1 MTRLPL
7 MRLFFVF
14 MLVSVVVQA
23 ATVRM
28 TFSGVGSGTL
38 NGVAFTNQA
47 FSFQLA
53 TDSSLVTKPPCCN
66 TRDTQGGTPTLFSIA
81 NTGSGYLKDNQIIY
95 VFPNSGDLGLAHYN
109 SPDVIDIGSPAL
121 VGYDFLETVAPITAK
136 PFFVGS
142 CPGLNCTNLATSAGP
157 LVFNAVSS
165 VTYSAVVGTASA
177 SPTLT
182 SVVDAATGSTN
193 LAPGS
198 LVLLNGTNLGTS
210 ADTVLPLVSAGEPLP
225 VLGFNNSGQV
235 LTQIPYDAPL
245 GTIVIGAQYGNSYAT
260 VNATITSAAPVLYPA
275 GSSLGAA
282 DSSGTAI
289 SPTNLAV
296 PGTPI
301 TVYAVGLGATN
312 PPLTPGI
319 AATGADP
326 TVTPVQVSI
335 GGVTITPDYAGAAA
349 GKAGVYQVTFRLPV
363 GLWSGTQAVSITEG
377 TTTSNA
383 VLVNIGPAVPQI
395 AAVVNGATFL
405 PHALTPN
412 SFISI
417 FAYNLGSQNT
427 ADNIFP
433 AKSFNGV
440 SVLFNGVAAP
450 LYYVIASAN
459 QINLVLPS
467 ELPASGTVSV
477 QVANALGSSAPFTL
491 NLAPSD
497 PGMFRIAD
505 PSNAK
510 RNNGAVLFANTVWR
524 VMPASMATAIGFP
537 SCAGKTV
544 LTVCG
549 QPASAGDSLQVY
561 LTGLG
566 KATPNGDAAGQPVAT
581 GTVAPV
587 TGSPLYK
594 TVTTPTV
601 TVGGVPATVL
611 FSGITPGNAGL
622 YQLNLAVPAGV
633 QASDDVAI
641 VVTMPGG
648 ATDTVTIGV
657 K

>member
-601 TVGGVPATVL
+601 TVGVVPATVL